1 MNDLKFAFRQLL
13 KNPGFTAVAVLTL
26 ALGIGANT
34 IVFSWIRAVLLE
46 AVPGAREESRLVVL
60 CPRHIS
66 GRIDDTM
73 SFLDNRDLAAET
85 NVFAGV
91 AGSAYDASNLRV
103 DNTVEWVWQ
112 ECTTANFFDVLGVK
126 PALGRFFLPGEDTH
140 PGGDGVVVLS
150 DGLWRRRFG
159 GDPKVLGRVVEI
171 ANRLFTVIGV
181 APANFNGGMG
191 GLRFDLWIPVSMSP
205 EFTDT
210 AEAFS
215 HRNWRFLHTYARL
228 QSGVHLARAQAAASA
243 VMRRLENEYANTNRD
258 TGIAVLPIWKSPWG
272 GQAVFLPLLRALT
285 VAALLLLLLVAAN
298 VANLLL
304 ARATGRQPE
313 IAVRLALGAGRTR
326 LIRQLLT
333 ESVLLAGMG
342 GALGCFFASWGV
354 NLIFKLM
361 PATYLPLG
369 YDVQLNGPVLFF
381 SAFVTVA
388 TGVLFGLAPA
398 LQAASTSLNHA
409 LKQGGRAGAPASH
422 RHWLRSSLVISEVAL
437 ALVMLVGMTLCAR
450 SLQRARKIDLG
461 LDPRSIW
468 IAGFR
473 LPPVGYDNDRARAVY
488 RRLRQEL
495 AALPGVENVAL
506 ADWLP
511 LGFEGGSSTRFAVDG
526 YQPAPGEPMSSRV
539 STVSPGYFRALRVP
553 MVAGREFA
561 ERDDTTAPRVVVINQ
576 FFADRYFAGRDPL
589 GLKLR
594 MWDNEWT
601 VVGVVKDGKYR
612 ALNEPPQSFVYVA
625 EPQVG
630 DRSLVAIVRTRGD
643 PYAIARA
650 ADRAAAAV
658 DPLLKPVAAMTMVD
672 YTAAAFAVPRVAATL
687 LAALGAMALLLA
699 ALGIYGLMSYSVSQR
714 TREIGVRMALGARS
728 IEVERLFVKQGMR
741 LTAAGL
747 LVGVIG
753 AFAAARVFSSLLVG
767 VTASDLPTYALVAI
781 SLAAVALFA
790 CWLPA
795 RRAARVDPMEA
806 LRYE

>member
-1 MNDLKFAFRQLL
+1 MNDLKFALRQLL

-91 AGSAYDASNLRV
+91 AGSAYDAANLRV

-112 ECTTANFFDVLGVK
+112 ECATANFFDVLGVK

-243 VMRRLENEYANTNRD
+243 VMRRLEDEYANTNRD
-258 TGIAVLPIWKSPWG
+258 TAIAVLPIWKSPWG

-539 STVSPGYFRALRVP
+539 SAVSPGYFRALRVP

-561 ERDDTTAPRVVVINQ
+561 ERDDTTALRVVVINQ
-576 FFADRYFAGRDPL
+576 FFAGRYFAGRDPL

-630 DRSLVAIVRTRGD
+630 DRSLVAIVRTSGD
-643 PYAIARA
+643 PHAIARA